1 MIKVFF
7 LMAITIVCIFG
18 IIIYV
23 AKSLHKGL
31 CAVLVATLIA
41 GLCGYA
47 LYDQE
52 QSLYLIKG
60 SIALLVVMFS
70 TKIVRVVLGK

>member
-1 MIKVFF
+1 MIKLFF
-7 LMAITIVCIFG
+7 LVAIAIVCIFG

-23 AKSLHKGL
+23 AKSLNKGL
-31 CAVLVATLIA
+31 CAVLVASLIA
-41 GLCGYA
+41 GVCGYV

-60 SIALLVVMFS
+60 SITLLVVMFS
-70 TKIVRVVLGK
+70 TKIVRVILGK